1 MPLNLIDDFSL
12 TTNENSS
19 YMTIDE
25 INNFQQLVI
34 HPLTYT

>member
-1 MPLNLIDDFSL
+1 MPFNLIDDFSL